1 MARKRTN
8 NFMWYEPTTPREV
21 DGGIRTVSQRG
32 SFATTWWEKE
42 WIRILES
49 SQIGARLSR
58 GKSYARKGQVT
69 ELVASPGKVAAKVQ
83 GSRAGKYSLLLECDI
98 LSEEQKAKLLQTL
111 EEQPFLVARLLE
123 KDLPQEMEEIFH
135 QVGLSLFPTPE
146 KDLGT
151 NCSCPD
157 WSNPCKHIAAVFY
170 LLAEAFDANPF
181 FLLTLRG
188 LKREDLFGLSR
199 EEHLSEKSTFPPEP
213 LPLEPEDFWGSSNL
227 PPLGEA
233 LPPSGLHGTLPRRL
247 GPLPFWRSS
256 QPLGPFMEELYRT
269 VTEGGKERAKE

>member
-1 MARKRTN
+1 
-8 NFMWYEPTTPREV
+8 MWDEPTTPREV
-21 DGGIRTVSQRG
+21 DGGIRAVSQRG

-199 EEHLSEKSTFPPEP
+199 EERLSEKSTFPPEP
-213 LPLEPEDFWGSSNL
+213 LPLEPEDF
-227 PPLGEA
+227 
-233 LPPSGLHGTLPRRL
+233 
-247 GPLPFWRSS
+247 
-256 QPLGPFMEELYRT
+256 
-269 VTEGGKERAKE
+269 